1 MNNSVFI
8 RASLIACCL
17 LCLGGVAAADY
28 PAAVQALNPTH
39 YWRLNETTVDTS
51 MATVVDSVGNL
62 NGTHAGDFGPS
73 EGEVGVSGPPV
84 AGLSED
90 NVAFGA
96 NNWASVDLGP
106 GADIAASTMTFAGWF
121 TENGS
126 EGGDRLWTNNQSDGN
141 VSFQIFFGGGFGETA
156 ASIGIGLNPAI
167 NGFPES
173 GLPSGPGVGNFH
185 ISDATVP
192 TKDGEWHHIVAS
204 RNGNNIE
211 NVIVVI
217 DGVNYGPETWAD
229 STDTW
234 GTTGTNAQIATRTPG
249 NGGPAEQALNGSVD
263 EVAIWLDRQLT
274 VEESIALYNAAI
286 QAGTPG
292 DYDSDGDVDG
302 NDFLVWQKG
311 NSPNG
316 ATSGDLAIWD
326 ANFPTPSSSLAAI
339 ASVPEP
345 ATLAQLVILA
355 AGLVTMRRR
364 RS

>member
-1 MNNSVFI
+1 MNRSVFT
-8 RASLIACCL
+8 RASLMACCF
-17 LCLGGVAAADY
+17 LCLGPVAAADY
-28 PAAVQALNPTH
+28 EAAVLALNPTH

-51 MATVVDSVGNL
+51 TATVVDSVGGL
-62 NGTHAGDFGPS
+62 NGLHAGGFDPG
-73 EGEVGVSGPPV
+73 EGEVGVDGPPV
-84 AGLSED
+84 PGLSDD

-106 GADIAASTMTFAGWF
+106 GADLAASTMTFAGWF

-156 ASIGIGLNPAI
+156 ASLGIGLNPAV

-173 GLPSGPGVGNFH
+173 GLPSGSGVGNFH

-211 NVIVVI
+211 DVIVVI

-249 NGGPAEQALNGSVD
+249 DGGGAQQALNGSVD

-274 VEESIALYNAAI
+274 VEESIALYNAALQVGI
-286 QAGTPG
+286 PG
-292 DYDSDGDVDG
+292 DYDADSDVDG
-302 NDFLVWQKG
+302 NDFIVWQKG
-311 NSPNG
+311 DSPNG
-316 ATSGDLAIWD
+316 ATSGDLDIWE
-326 ANFPTPSSSLAAI
+326 ANFPTPPAVVAT